1 MRSTARKTYGRTAS
15 GEPITDA
22 LIEEHSRKAEAGYEI
37 VERAESVRPPPAAGV
52 IDEAIDLAIEGNSLF
67 PDHAAFIDVEAAS
80 AGAEIKRAAD
90 DGLSV
95 VLVATDGSRCVLI
108 PDRAAVEDQSGR
120 VGVEGAR
127 YPDRVTYRLPS
138 TTPTAEK
145 PALSE
150 AQRIE
155 RLRLLAKR
163 LRRPDGLDR
172 DVLKRIEHLTG
183 DEQ

>member
-22 LIEEHSRKAEAGYEI
+22 LIEELSRKAEVGYEI
-37 VERAESVRPPPAAGV
+37 EERAEGIRLPPAAGV
-52 IDEAIDLAIEGNSLF
+52 MDEAIELAIEGNSPF
-67 PDHAAFIDVEAAS
+67 PDRAAFIDVDTAS
-80 AGAEIKRAAD
+80 AGMEIKRAAD
-90 DGLSV
+90 EGLSI
-95 VLVATDGSRCVLI
+95 VLVAADGSRCCLT
-108 PDRAAVEDQSGR
+108 PRRPAVEGQSGR
-120 VGVEGAR
+120 VGVEDAR
-127 YPDRVTYRLPS
+127 YPDRVAYRLPS

>member
-1 MRSTARKTYGRTAS
+1 MTHGKTAS
-15 GEPITDA
+15 GERITDA
-22 LIEEHSRKAEAGYEI
+22 LIEELSRKAEAGYE
-37 VERAESVRPPPAAGV
+37 VEEIENESG
-52 IDEAIDLAIEGNSLF
+52 G
-67 PDHAAFIDVEAAS
+67 
-80 AGAEIKRAAD
+80 
-90 DGLSV
+90 
-95 VLVATDGSRCVLI
+95 
-108 PDRAAVEDQSGR
+108 

-172 DVLKRIEHLTG
+172 DALKHIEQLTG

>member
-1 MRSTARKTYGRTAS
+1 MMHMTR
-15 GEPITDA
+15 ITVD
-22 LIEEHSRKAEAGYEI
+22 
-37 VERAESVRPPPAAGV
+37 
-52 IDEAIDLAIEGNSLF
+52 
-67 PDHAAFIDVEAAS
+67 DVES
-80 AGAEIKRAAD
+80 Q
-90 DGLSV
+90 
-95 VLVATDGSRCVLI
+95 SR
-108 PDRAAVEDQSGR
+108 P
-120 VGVEGAR
+120 VGVEDAR

-150 AQRIE
+150 GQRIE

-172 DVLKRIEHLTG
+172 DALKHIEQLTG

>member
-1 MRSTARKTYGRTAS
+1 MPRR
-15 GEPITDA
+15 
-22 LIEEHSRKAEAGYEI
+22 LV
-37 VERAESVRPPPAAGV
+37 VEG
-52 IDEAIDLAIEGNSLF
+52 
-67 PDHAAFIDVEAAS
+67 
-80 AGAEIKRAAD
+80 
-90 DGLSV
+90 
-95 VLVATDGSRCVLI
+95 
-108 PDRAAVEDQSGR
+108 QSGR
-120 VGVEGAR
+120 VGGEDAR

-163 LRRPDGLDR
+163 VRRPDGLDR
-172 DVLKRIEHLTG
+172 DVLKRIERLTG

>member
-1 MRSTARKTYGRTAS
+1 MTNGRTAT
-15 GEPITDA
+15 GERITDA
-22 LIEEHSRKAEAGYEI
+22 LIEELSRKAEAGYEVEEMAAGTGRPHRPI
-37 VERAESVRPPPAAGV
+37 VESESGPIG
-52 IDEAIDLAIEGNSLF
+52 
-67 PDHAAFIDVEAAS
+67 
-80 AGAEIKRAAD
+80 
-90 DGLSV
+90 
-95 VLVATDGSRCVLI
+95 
-108 PDRAAVEDQSGR
+108 VED
-120 VGVEGAR
+120 AR

-155 RLRLLAKR
+155 RLRQLAKR

-172 DVLKRIEHLTG
+172 DALKHIEQLTG

>member
-1 MRSTARKTYGRTAS
+1 VRSTARKTYGKTAS

-22 LIEEHSRKAEAGYEI
+22 LIEELSRKAEAGYEI
-37 VERAESVRPPPAAGV
+37 KGRAGGSRRPRAAGV
-52 IDEAIDLAIEGNSLF
+52 MDEAIDLAIEGDSPY
-67 PDHAAFIDVEAAS
+67 PDRAAFIDIDTAS
-80 AGAEIKRAAD
+80 AGVEIKRAAD
-90 DGLSV
+90 EGLSI
-95 VLVATDGSRCVLI
+95 VLVAADGSKCSLI
-108 PDRAAVEDQSGR
+108 PHRPAVEGR
-120 VGVEGAR
+120 PEQVGVEAAR